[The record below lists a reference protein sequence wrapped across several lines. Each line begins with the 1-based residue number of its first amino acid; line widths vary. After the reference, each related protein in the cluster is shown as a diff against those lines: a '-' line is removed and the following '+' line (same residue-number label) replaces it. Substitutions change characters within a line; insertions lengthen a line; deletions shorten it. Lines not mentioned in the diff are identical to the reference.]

1 MSCSSGSCTCGFVY
15 KNKVRNSQASPSPQL
30 LPATP
35 LQAGDLLQGG
45 GEESVLVV
53 LWGTGSARK
62 MEGGLLHLPG
72 RAGGSCS
79 WNSWPGSRLHASGF
93 CFFFF
98 FLSFF
103 FFPFSL
109 PSPLCSTGPCRPGNP
124 HPSCPPPS
132 TAARR
137 GLGASGSPWAV
148 TGAGRRREAPLR
160 ERLGSSLERAPGFL
174 GESKNRLFL

>member
-1 MSCSSGSCTCGFVY
+1 MGLFIRTRLETRRPPPPPSSS
-15 KNKVRNSQASPSPQL
+15 L
-30 LPATP
+30 LPPYRPEICCRVVGRNLCLWCCGGQVVRERWRGGYCTSRAAPEEAAAGTAGQGAACMP
-35 LQAGDLLQGG
+35 LG
-45 GEESVLVV
+45 
-53 LWGTGSARK
+53 
-62 MEGGLLHLPG
+62 
-72 RAGGSCS
+72 
-79 WNSWPGSRLHASGF
+79 
-93 CFFFF
+93 FF
-98 FLSFF
+98 FLSLFFF

-109 PSPLCSTGPCRPGNP
+109 PSPFCSTGPCRPGNP

-160 ERLGSSLERAPGFL
+160 ERLGSSLERALGFL